1 MPQPQNRRTNIELRS
16 EEVQEILTQVP
27 HWMIRWGNIVIFI
40 ILSLLLIL
48 SWFVRYP
55 DIVTTEITITT
66 QTPPEKLI
74 ARTSGRIE
82 KILVPDRT
90 KIKKDTPLAVIE
102 NTANYED
109 VFLLKSITDSL
120 KVTPDFKFPFEKV
133 NALQLGDISSVFA
146 LFEKDYANYE
156 LNKDLQPYNVEN
168 SAQRYEATQLKE
180 RMGLLQQQVIIA
192 QTEIQ
197 LKKKE
202 LERYKKLYE
211 NGVIASQE
219 WETKN
224 IDYLQSEKNI
234 KSLNSQISQ
243 LHSSL
248 NELNRSSKTT
258 KINETKDQVIFFRN
272 MAQSYNQLKKAI
284 ADWDLAFV
292 LRSSIPGEVSYLQ
305 IWKENQTI
313 NVGENVFTVIP
324 KSDAQYIGKVK
335 ARTTNAGKLKPNQD
349 VNIRLLNYPDREF
362 GIVKGKVKSISLTPD
377 KDGLLLID
385 VSLPKGLNTSY
396 HKKITFQQE
405 MGGTA
410 DIITEDLRLL
420 ERLLYQFRDLFRR

>member
-1 MPQPQNRRTNIELRS
+1 MPQHRNTDIKLRS
-16 EEVQEILTQVP
+16 EEVQEILAQVP

-40 ILSLLLIL
+40 ILSLMLIL

-55 DIVTTEITITT
+55 DIVTAEISITT

-82 KILVPDRT
+82 KILVSDRT
-90 KIKKDTPLAVIE
+90 KVKKDTPLAVIE
-102 NTANYED
+102 NTASYPD
-109 VFLLKSITDSL
+109 VFLLKSITDTL
-120 KVTPDFKFPFEKV
+120 KINPEFKFPFEKLTT
-133 NALQLGDISSVFA
+133 LQLGDISSVFA

-156 LNKDLQPYNVEN
+156 LNKDLQPYRVEN
-168 SAQRYEATQLKE
+168 SAQRYEAIQLKE
-180 RMGLLQQQVIIA
+180 RLGLLEQQASIA
-192 QTEIQ
+192 QTELQ

-202 LERYKKLYE
+202 LERYKKLFD
-211 NGVIASQE
+211 NGVIALQE

-224 IDYLQSEKNI
+224 IDYLQNEKNI
-234 KSLNSQISQ
+234 KNLNSQISQ

-258 KINETKDQVIFFRN
+258 KINETKDQIIFFRN
-272 MAQSYNQLKKAI
+272 MAQSYNQLRKAI
-284 ADWDLAFV
+284 ADWDLAYV
-292 LRSSIPGEVSYLQ
+292 LRASIPGEVSYLQ

-324 KSDAQYIGKVK
+324 ESSTQYIGKVK
-335 ARTTNAGKLKPNQD
+335 ARTVNAGKLKPNQD

-362 GIVKGKVKSISLTPD
+362 GVVKGKVKSISLTPD
-377 KDGLLLID
+377 KDGFLLID

>member
-1 MPQPQNRRTNIELRS
+1 MPQHRNTDIKLRS
-16 EEVQEILTQVP
+16 EEVQEILSQVP

-40 ILSLLLIL
+40 ILSLMLIL

-55 DIVTTEITITT
+55 DIVTAEISITT

-82 KILVPDRT
+82 KILVPDRH
-90 KIKKDTPLAVIE
+90 KVNKDTPLAVIE
-102 NTANYED
+102 NTASYPD
-109 VFLLKSITDSL
+109 VFLLKSITDTL
-120 KVTPDFKFPFEKV
+120 KINSNFKFPFEKL

-156 LNKDLQPYNVEN
+156 LNKDLQPYSVEN
-168 SAQRYEATQLKE
+168 SAQRYEAIQLKE
-180 RMGLLQQQVIIA
+180 RLGLLEQQASIA
-192 QTEIQ
+192 QTELQ

-202 LERYKKLYE
+202 LERYKKLFD
-211 NGVIASQE
+211 NGVIALQE

-224 IDYLQSEKNI
+224 IDYLQNEKNI

-248 NELNRSSKTT
+248 NELNRSTKTT
-258 KINETKDQVIFFRN
+258 KINETKDQIIFFRN
-272 MAQSYNQLKKAI
+272 MAQSYNQLRKAI
-284 ADWDLAFV
+284 ADWDLAYV

-324 KSDAQYIGKVK
+324 ESSTQYIGKVK
-335 ARTTNAGKLKPNQD
+335 ARTVNAGKLKSNQD

-362 GIVKGKVKSISLTPD
+362 GVVKGKVKSISLTPD
-377 KDGLLLID
+377 KDGFLLID

-396 HKKITFQQE
+396 HKKIAFQQE

-410 DIITEDLRLL
+410 DIVTEDLRLL

>member
-1 MPQPQNRRTNIELRS
+1 MPQHRNTDIKLRS
-16 EEVQEILTQVP
+16 EEVQEILSQVP

-40 ILSLLLIL
+40 ILSLMLIL

-55 DIVTTEITITT
+55 DIVTAEISITT

-82 KILVPDRT
+82 KILVPDRY
-90 KIKKDTPLAVIE
+90 KVNKDTPLAVIE
-102 NTANYED
+102 NTASYPD
-109 VFLLKSITDSL
+109 VFLLKSITDTL
-120 KVTPDFKFPFEKV
+120 KINSNFKFPFEKL

-156 LNKDLQPYNVEN
+156 LNKDLQPYSVEN
-168 SAQRYEATQLKE
+168 SAQRYEAIQLKE
-180 RMGLLQQQVIIA
+180 RLGLLEQQASIA
-192 QTEIQ
+192 QTELQ

-202 LERYKKLYE
+202 LERYKKLFD
-211 NGVIASQE
+211 NGVIALQE

-224 IDYLQSEKNI
+224 IDYLQNEKNI

-258 KINETKDQVIFFRN
+258 KINETKDQIIFFRN
-272 MAQSYNQLKKAI
+272 MAQSYNQLRKAI
-284 ADWDLAFV
+284 ADWDLAYV

-324 KSDAQYIGKVK
+324 ESSTQYIGKVK
-335 ARTTNAGKLKPNQD
+335 ARTVNAGKLKSNQD

-362 GIVKGKVKSISLTPD
+362 GVVKGKVKSISLTPD
-377 KDGLLLID
+377 KDGFLLID

-396 HKKITFQQE
+396 HKKIAFQQE

-410 DIITEDLRLL
+410 DIVTEDLRLL